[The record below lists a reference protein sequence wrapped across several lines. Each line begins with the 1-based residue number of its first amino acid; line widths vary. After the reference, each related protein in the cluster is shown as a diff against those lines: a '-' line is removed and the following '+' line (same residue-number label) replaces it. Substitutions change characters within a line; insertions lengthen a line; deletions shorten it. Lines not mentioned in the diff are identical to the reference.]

1 MRRSAEN
8 KSRQQLAEPFG
19 GLRDMARISASQLAS
34 LPLNGSTL
42 GRIFQTL
49 GVPDWMDPSTVSEGE
64 SGQVTTYAKPSQAA
78 LNALQGVEFDWSPT
92 GDGANGSLQAYR
104 GGQPV
109 GSFTNTD
116 RSATQAL
123 TRMAALAGVGFG
135 GLGLAGAGPLA
146 GLFGGG
152 GAAAGAAGEA
162 GALGIPGATYAVPG
176 AEAGFGLANTAALG
190 AEAGTVGGG
199 ITGALGTG
207 ALTNAA
213 AVAAPAAAGA
223 AGAGLWSSLISAGAP
238 LIGSFITAGAQ
249 RTAGNTAA
257 DASIAASNAGIA
269 QQNQQ
274 FAAIQKLLQP
284 YVTAGTGAL
293 TGQQNLIGL
302 NGAAPQQSAIDA
314 LKASPAFTSMQTLG
328 ENRILA
334 NASATG
340 GLRGGNV
347 QGALAQFSPQL
358 LAQLIDQQY
367 TRLGGLSQQGANAA
381 AGVGTAGLNTG
392 NQITQLLGQVGQA
405 QGGAALSQGQAT
417 GTLANG
423 FAGAAGQFIGSGG
436 LKTLQPVLNNLGGL
450 F

>member
-1 MRRSAEN
+1 
-8 KSRQQLAEPFG
+8 
-19 GLRDMARISASQLAS
+19 MARISASQLAS
-34 LPLNGSTL
+34 LPLNNTTL
-42 GRIFQTL
+42 GQIFQTL

-64 SGQVTTYAKPSQAA
+64 SGQITAYAKPSQAA

-116 RSATQAL
+116 RSSTQAL

-146 GLFGGG
+146 GLFGGA
-152 GAAAGAAGEA
+152 GAAGGAGEA

-176 AEAGFGLANTAALG
+176 AEAGFGLANVGALG

-199 ITGALGTG
+199 ITGTLGG
-207 ALTNAA
+207 AGAA
-213 AVAAPAAAGA
+213 AGTAAGAAAPAA

-274 FAAIQKLLQP
+274 FAAIQKLLHP
-284 YVTAGTGAL
+284 YVTAGAGAL

-302 NGAAPQQSAIDA
+302 NGAAPQQAAIDA

-347 QGALAQFSPQL
+347 QGALSQFSPQL

-367 TRLGGLSQQGANAA
+367 TRLGGMSQQGQNAA
-381 AGVGTAGLNTG
+381 AGVGTAGMSTG
-392 NQITQLLGQVGQA
+392 NNITQLLGNVGQA

-417 GTLANG
+417 STLANG

-436 LKTLQPVLNNLGGL
+436 LKSLQPVLNNLGGL

>member
-1 MRRSAEN
+1 MRA
-8 KSRQQLAEPFG
+8 
-19 GLRDMARISASQLAS
+19 
-34 LPLNGSTL
+34 L
-42 GRIFQTL
+42 GT
-49 GVPDWMDPSTVSEGE
+49 
-64 SGQVTTYAKPSQAA
+64 
-78 LNALQGVEFDWSPT
+78 
-92 GDGANGSLQAYR
+92 
-104 GGQPV
+104 
-109 GSFTNTD
+109 
-116 RSATQAL
+116 
-123 TRMAALAGVGFG
+123 GVGFG

-146 GLFGGG
+146 GLFGGAG
-152 GAAAGAAGEA
+152 GGV
-162 GALGIPGATYAVPG
+162 GALGLEGATYALPG
-176 AEAGFGLANTAALG
+176 AEAGFSLANVGALG

-199 ITGALGTG
+199 ITGTLGG
-207 ALTNAA
+207 AGAVAGAVGTAA
-213 AVAAPAAAGA
+213 GAAAPAA

-238 LIGSFITAGAQ
+238 LIGSLITAGAQ

-257 DASIAASNAGIA
+257 DASVAASNAGIA

-284 YVTAGTGAL
+284 YVAAGTGAL
-293 TGQQNLIGL
+293 TGQQDLIGL

-367 TRLGGLSQQGANAA
+367 TRLGGMTSIGQNAA
-381 AGVGTAGLNTG
+381 AGVGNAGMSTG
-392 NQITQLLGQVGQA
+392 NNITQLLGNVGQA

-417 GTLANG
+417 STLANG

-436 LKTLQPVLNNLGGL
+436 MKSIQPFLNNLGGL